1 MTIAKGGACRC
12 RISAVRGKVASDDR
26 ADKGTEA
33 RGLKERC
40 LKMCPGIC
48 SGREMSGLG
57 F

>member
-1 MTIAKGGACRC
+1 M
-12 RISAVRGKVASDDR
+12 ASDDR
-26 ADKGTEA
+26 ADEGTEDW
-33 RGLKERC
+33 GLKERC